1 MYKTFRYWFWV
12 IQAFVSKHALKLV
25 TACVILAA
33 SFFGIFML
41 TPYVLADQDK
51 EIFVEG
57 VVGTYTL
64 KKLPPEVLKYL
75 SVGIIEISPDGT
87 PVPKLAESIQNST
100 DGREFTIILK
110 ENVRWHN
117 DSMLTSA
124 DLTYPLP
131 DVQIERPDSRT
142 MKFTLKEP
150 FAPFLTLLTSPL
162 IKITR
167 SDDVVGLGEYK
178 INRVGY
184 SRTQFLTE
192 LELISETRQPRKILL
207 RFFATEKDAIAA
219 LKVGKIDALKVSAPA
234 DLTNWKNLTIYK
246 RILPRSFVGIYFN
259 IKDPVVGGKDPI
271 LRQALSMAIPKI
283 EDEIHFD
290 GPFAASSW
298 AYQPSDSKYAYN
310 IEKAREAIAQYNKS
324 SGKSDLTAPTQI
336 KLTVAPELATVA
348 EFIKEAWGEIGVEV
362 TTESSL
368 IPSEEYQAFLTV
380 QDLPADPD
388 QYSLW
393 HSTQS
398 TNIANYNNVR
408 VDRDLEQGR
417 RTMSQS
423 DRLQGYADFQKII
436 REELPVLYL
445 YHDSE
450 YFAVLKKSDTQQLRE
465 LKGL

>member
-25 TACVILAA
+25 VAFVILAV
-33 SFFGIFML
+33 SVFGIFIL
-41 TPYVLADQDK
+41 TPYVLADRGQ
-51 EIFVEG
+51 EIFIEG

-75 SVGIIEISPDGT
+75 SIGIIEISPDGT
-87 PVPKLAESIQNST
+87 PVPRLAETIQHSA
-100 DGREFTIILK
+100 DGREFTITLK

-117 DSMLTSA
+117 DSVLTSA
-124 DLTYPLP
+124 DLTYTLP

-178 INRVGY
+178 INKVGY

-192 LELISETRQPRKILL
+192 LELISETRRPRKILL
-207 RFFATEKDAIAA
+207 RFFPTEKDAIAA
-219 LKVGKIDALKVSAPA
+219 LKVGKIDSLKVSAPA

-271 LRQALSMAIPKI
+271 LRQALSMATPKI

-290 GPFAASSW
+290 GPFAVSSW

-310 IEKAREAIAQYNKS
+310 IEKAREALARYNKI

-336 KLTVAPELATVA
+336 KLTFTPKLESVA
-348 EFIKEAWGEIGVEV
+348 EFIKEAWAKIGVEV
-362 TTESSL
+362 TTEPSL
-368 IPSEEYQAFLTV
+368 TPGEEYQAFLTI

-398 TNIANYNNVR
+398 TNISNYNNAR
-408 VDRDLEQGR
+408 VDRDLERGR

-423 DRLQGYADFQKII
+423 DRLQGYVDFQKII

-450 YFAVLKKSDTQQLRE
+450 YFAVLKKSDSQQFRE

>member
-1 MYKTFRYWFWV
+1 MYKALRYWFW
-12 IQAFVSKHALKLV
+12 IAQAFGSKHALKLI
-25 TACVILAA
+25 TAFIILAA
-33 SFFGIFML
+33 SVFGIFML
-41 TPYVLADQDK
+41 TPYVMANQDQ

-57 VVGTYTL
+57 VVGNYTL
-64 KKLPPEVLKYL
+64 KKLPPEVLKYI

-87 PVPKLAESIQNST
+87 PVPKLAESIQNSA

-110 ENVRWHN
+110 DNIRWHN
-117 DSMLTSA
+117 DSLLTSA

-178 INRVGY
+178 INKVGY

-192 LELISETRQPRKILL
+192 LELVSETRQPRKILL
-207 RFFATEKDAIAA
+207 RFFPTQKEAIAA
-219 LKVGKIDALKVSAPA
+219 LKVGKIDALKVSAPE

-246 RILPRSFVGIYFN
+246 KIMPRSFVGIYFN

-271 LRQALSMAIPKI
+271 LRQALSMALPKI
-283 EDEIHFD
+283 DEEIPFD
-290 GPFAASSW
+290 GPFATSSW
-298 AYQPSDSKYAYN
+298 AYQPSDSKYGFN
-310 IEKAREAIAQYNKS
+310 LEKAREAIARYNKS
-324 SGKSDLTAPTQI
+324 SGKSDLTAPVQI
-336 KLTVAPELATVA
+336 KLTVVPDLASVG
-348 EFIKEAWGEIGVEV
+348 EFIKKAWAEIGVDV

-368 IPSEEYQAFLTV
+368 IPNEEYQAFLTV

-398 TNIANYNNVR
+398 TNISNYNNVR

-417 RTMSQS
+417 RTMAQS
-423 DRLQGYADFQKII
+423 DRLQGYTDFQKII